1 MEPPS
6 SAEEL
11 TSSLYLQLVLN
22 SGVEE
27 EEQEIRGKVHQVGFR
42 QTLVRPVFAVTILG
56 RDLINRALSPNHRQ
70 RTVHIRRLEIVPG
83 KKKELKVCVCFRFL
97 IFTII
102 RLASWGKSRP

>member
-6 SAEEL
+6 PAEEL

-27 EEQEIRGKVHQVGFR
+27 EEQEVRGKVHQVGFR
-42 QTLVRPVFAVTILG
+42 QTLVRPVFAMTILG

-70 RTVHIRRLEIVPG
+70 RTVHIRRLEIVPE
-83 KKKELKVCVCFRFL
+83 KKKKPESVCVCFILSF
-97 IFTII
+97 
-102 RLASWGKSRP
+102 

>member
-1 MEPPS
+1 MEPLS

-11 TSSLYLQLVLN
+11 TSSLYLKLVLN

-27 EEQEIRGKVHQVGFR
+27 EEQEVRGKVHQVGFR

-97 IFTII
+97 IFTIG
-102 RLASWGKSRP
+102 LASWGKSRP